1 MEVLK
6 HRFASTFQEL
16 MGYLPKCMILAKGQL
31 AWTMK
36 LREDANKLLA
46 QHWFCGSQ
54 ALFLKNQHLDFDAQ
68 IKKLEVT
75 IVQVCLLGFPLI
87 FWLDDVFWEIG
98 NKIKHFFEADNLF
111 KDTGYMGMAQILVG
125 LNVTKGLKDS
135 IKISQGDSNIK

>member
-16 MGYLPKCMILAKGQL
+16 MCYLPKCMILAKGQL
-31 AWTMK
+31 AWTVK
-36 LREDANKLLA
+36 LLEDANKLLEE
-46 QHWFCGSQ
+46 HWFWGSQ
-54 ALFLKNQHLDFDAQ
+54 ALFLKNYHLDFDAQ

-75 IVQVCLLGFPLI
+75 TVQVCLLGFPLI

-98 NKIKHFFEADNLF
+98 NKIKCLFEADNLL
-111 KDTGYMGMAQILVG
+111 KDAGYMGMAQILLG

-135 IKISQGDSNIK
+135 IKILQGDSNIK